1 MFLHHLK
8 TLQNPSDS
16 GTRLQLVETVLREI
30 TQFFYNA
37 EGNPGNSIIS
47 SFSDSWPAICSRL
60 YELHGHNKTS
70 VRSSSSSPE
79 KDVLSLILTFITTV
93 SQWPDMTTCLRAP
106 RQLEQVI
113 SILARI
119 WTSESKSKPKNLDI
133 PSSHALVSFMHSGT
147 ENAYM
152 EETACAFITYFQT
165 RSTVAKLLLGHLET
179 SSKWHAPYYKHFN
192 SDAFLVGLLIAFDE
206 ELKECL
212 LLHSSIRKYI
222 AALNGFLAR
231 TPDANVAKSVFLC
244 LKYFHA
250 TLDATD
256 GFTWVKQLLRA
267 GILPALFDCAKFY
280 EHDGVEEAV
289 VSLLSYGISRYLVYK
304 SVLREA
310 NKSWSEI
317 LSKEMSPLWAT
328 GQNPTAWNEFVK
340 LVIERREIKWEYN
353 RNIKNAT
360 CALPQVS
367 SDVRS
372 RMRRSKLFL
381 VYNFR
386 GGHESV

>member
-1 MFLHHLK
+1 MGSQPCGATSSCDVALCIHCSRLLRQRYSPMEPSNPNIDLHIFPLRYRPAASRAVAGSTADLKQISSAIRGGHIPLTRDTLEVFLHHLK
-8 TLQNPSDS
+8 TSQNPSDS

-70 VRSSSSSPE
+70 VRSSSSGPE
-79 KDVLSLILTFITTV
+79 RDVLSLILAFITTV

-165 RSTVAKLLLGHLET
+165 KSTVAKLLLGHLET
-179 SSKWHAPYYKHFN
+179 SSKWLAPYYKHFN
-192 SDAFLVGLLIAFDE
+192 SDAFLVGLLIIFDE
-206 ELKECL
+206 ELK
-212 LLHSSIRKYI
+212 
-222 AALNGFLAR
+222 
-231 TPDANVAKSVFLC
+231 
-244 LKYFHA
+244 
-250 TLDATD
+250 
-256 GFTWVKQLLRA
+256 
-267 GILPALFDCAKFY
+267 
-280 EHDGVEEAV
+280 
-289 VSLLSYGISRYLVYK
+289 
-304 SVLREA
+304 
-310 NKSWSEI
+310 
-317 LSKEMSPLWAT
+317 
-328 GQNPTAWNEFVK
+328 
-340 LVIERREIKWEYN
+340 
-353 RNIKNAT
+353 
-360 CALPQVS
+360 
-367 SDVRS
+367 
-372 RMRRSKLFL
+372 
-381 VYNFR
+381 
-386 GGHESV
+386 